1 MFTTLFFNA
10 LTIGTSAPGRTRM
23 GLQARIQRGL
33 RMRRDYQKLEDLP
46 DYLLEDIGLT
56 RSDVRDARRFSWF

>member
-1 MFTTLFFNA
+1 
-10 LTIGTSAPGRTRM
+10 M

>member
-1 MFTTLFFNA
+1 MKFLLYA
-10 LTIGTSAPGRTRM
+10 IPGLGDRR
-23 GLQARIQRGL
+23 R
-33 RMRRDYQKLEDLP
+33 RRDETRLREMP